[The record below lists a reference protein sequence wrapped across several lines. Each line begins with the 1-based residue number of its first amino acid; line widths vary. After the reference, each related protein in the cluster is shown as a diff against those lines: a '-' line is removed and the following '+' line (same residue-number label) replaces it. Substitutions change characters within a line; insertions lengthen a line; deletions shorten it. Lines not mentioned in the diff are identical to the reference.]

1 MVTSYDHVIGHMGLD
16 RDAIMNTAKKKLF
29 EAGGYDKLEEGLAQA
44 LIDGGLCKA
53 DGTLA
58 TIDEAKELMRLVEKT
73 SKSDKSPITR
83 WLSSKGFAKRKKKK

>member
-1 MVTSYDHVIGHMGLD
+1 MKTVKE
-16 RDAIMNTAKKKLF
+16 NLF
-29 EAGGYDKLEEGLAQA
+29 KSGNYANLEEGLAQA